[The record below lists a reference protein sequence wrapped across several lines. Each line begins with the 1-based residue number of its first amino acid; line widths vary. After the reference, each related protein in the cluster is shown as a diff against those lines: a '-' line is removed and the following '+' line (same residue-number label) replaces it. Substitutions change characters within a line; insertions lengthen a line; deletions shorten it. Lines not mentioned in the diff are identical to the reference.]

1 MKNIQL
7 RNTEQSYGWV
17 AIIIHWFMAAII
29 FSLFGLGL
37 YMVELGYYDSWYR
50 DALFLHK
57 SIGVLIFLMLVFRI
71 IWCLLNVKP
80 LGEIA
85 INTRDRLE
93 KAAAHYAHVGLY
105 LLMLVLM
112 FSGYLISTADGRGID
127 VFELFTVPALPFS
140 VENQEDIAGDIHWFL
155 AWSLMV
161 LVSVHLFAAF
171 KHHFINK
178 DQTLKNMLSPK
189 RKNTV

>member
-1 MKNIQL
+1 MNNIQL

-17 AIIIHWFMAAII
+17 TIIIHWLMAAII

-37 YMVELGYYDSWYR
+37 YMVELGYYDPWYR

-57 SIGVLIFLMLVFRI
+57 SIGVLIFLVLVFRI
-71 IWCLLNVKP
+71 VWRVSSVKP

-85 INTRDRLE
+85 SNARDRFE
-93 KAAAHYAHVGLY
+93 QAAAHYAHLGLY
-105 LLMLVLM
+105 GLMLVLM
-112 FSGYLISTADGRGID
+112 LSGYLISTADGRGVD

-140 VENQEDIAGDIHWFL
+140 IENQEDIAGDIHWFL

-161 LVSVHLFAAF
+161 LVAVHLLAAF
-171 KHHFINK
+171 KHHLINK
-178 DQTLKNMLSPK
+178 DHTLKGMIRPNG
-189 RKNTV
+189 KNTV